1 VTDQEFDIL
10 DELYFVISF
19 QELTRNLSW
28 PAADVL
34 PVLKDLIAKEMVKCI
49 DPQSE
54 EEMELSLTDLDKQYQ
69 KILFLATKKG
79 LMEHNSREE

>member
-1 VTDQEFDIL
+1 MTDQEFDVL
-10 DELYFVISF
+10 DELYFVTSF
-19 QELTRNLSW
+19 QDLMRNLSW
-28 PAADVL
+28 PAEAVL
-34 PVLKDLIAKEMVKCI
+34 PVLKELMAKELVKCI

-54 EEMELSLTDLDKQYQ
+54 EEVELSLSELDKQYK

>member
-19 QELTRNLSW
+19 QDLMRNLSW
-28 PAADVL
+28 PVEDVL
-34 PVLKDLIAKEMVKCI
+34 PVLKELVVKEMVKCI

-54 EEMELSLTDLDKQYQ
+54 EEVELSLSDLDRKYN

-79 LMEHNSREE
+79 LIEHNSREG

>member
-19 QELTRNLSW
+19 QDLMRNLSW
-28 PAADVL
+28 PAEEVL
-34 PVLKDLIAKEMVKCI
+34 PVLKDLVAKEMVKCI

-54 EEMELSLTDLDKQYQ
+54 DEIELSLADLDKQYK